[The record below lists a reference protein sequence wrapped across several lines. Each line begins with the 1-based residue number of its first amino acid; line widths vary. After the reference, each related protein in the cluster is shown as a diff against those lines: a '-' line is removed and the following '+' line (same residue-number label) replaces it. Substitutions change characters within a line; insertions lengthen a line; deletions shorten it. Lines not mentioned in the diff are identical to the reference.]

1 MCSVQQANIIL
12 LRILRLP
19 AIPKILLIYSL
30 PEVYLLAYLMMIL
43 CLIINI
49 MLTNLFIKINGDQII
64 GPLLII
70 IIRNG

>member
-49 MLTNLFIKINGDQII
+49 MLTSLFIKINGDQII